1 MSNQQGEKKQRQ
13 RLLGMVVAVLVSI
26 TFVSSG
32 FLRGDSA
39 PDAVVLGTAVSVVG
53 MLTGALWLAVRWNGD
68 RDPN

>member
-1 MSNQQGEKKQRQ
+1 MF
-13 RLLGMVVAVLVSI
+13 VAVLVSVI
-26 TFVSSG
+26 SANSVFVG
-32 FLRGDSA
+32 RDSA